1 LNFDLPRL
9 YPILDTELYEL
20 RGFDVIDA
28 AGAVLDAGA
37 RIIQFRHKGEFTQQ
51 RWEQAKAVREL
62 CHLAG
67 AQFVMND
74 RVDYASLL
82 GGGAH
87 LGQDDL
93 PPAAAR
99 TVIGPKAMLGFST
112 HNERQLR
119 EAESEPVDYVALGPI
134 FSTGSKR
141 NPDPVVGL
149 DELTRLTEL
158 VSKPLVA
165 IGGITLDNSR
175 AVLDAGA
182 DSIAVISALLPPNGG
197 LGALGMEVQRWLSN
211 LTAEP

>member
-9 YPILDTELYEL
+9 YPILDTEIYEQ
-20 RGFDVIDA
+20 RGFDLIDA
-28 AGAVLDAGA
+28 ARAVLEAGA
-37 RIIQFRHKGEFTQQ
+37 EIIQFRHKGEFTQQ
-51 RWEQAKAVREL
+51 RWEQAKALREL

-99 TVIGPKAMLGFST
+99 TLIGPEAILGFST
-112 HNERQLR
+112 HNEGQLR
-119 EAESEPVDYVALGPI
+119 QAESEPVDYIALGPI
-134 FSTGSKR
+134 FPTGSKR
-141 NPDPVVGL
+141 NPDPVLGL
-149 DELTRLTEL
+149 DELTRLRPI

-165 IGGITLDNSR
+165 IGGIRLDDSL

-182 DSIAVISALLPPNGG
+182 DSIAVISALLPENGG
-197 LGALGMEVQRWLSN
+197 LVALGMEVQRWLSEVR
-211 LTAEP
+211 ARP